1 MEEMA
6 LQSQKKQS
14 KISAFRKCMDGEP
27 GMIVGCISGD
37 ELLADPSPL
46 RKKLSM
52 CFCPG
57 GRGLVPHCWDE
68 RGSAHTLEDA
78 CSILPDPIKDSE
90 SLAVLSTVEHS
101 AY

>member
-1 MEEMA
+1 
-6 LQSQKKQS
+6 
-14 KISAFRKCMDGEP
+14 MDGEP

-78 CSILPDPIKDSE
+78 CSILPDPIKDSQ